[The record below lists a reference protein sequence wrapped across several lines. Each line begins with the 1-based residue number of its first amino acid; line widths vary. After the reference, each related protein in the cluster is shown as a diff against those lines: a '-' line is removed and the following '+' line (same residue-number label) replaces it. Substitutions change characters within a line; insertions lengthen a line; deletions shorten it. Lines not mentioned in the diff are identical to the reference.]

1 MQRKKLFSIGHF
13 KRNLNRQIKQISLFL
28 LIGTLVFSCTS
39 ENNPTTQDVQDTAIE
54 VKETKDS
61 ILTAPPIEKLAQET
75 LDTIKYTINKAGYI
89 ELTWDHLAEVDFEER
104 YTEEVET
111 YVPYPVFRPS
121 VQRLSQQKVEIKGYI
136 IPVEETGEESI
147 IVLSANPF
155 SSCFFC
161 GMAGPETI
169 MDIKLKKKFKN
180 KFKQD
185 DVLTFRGQLRLNDSD
200 LYYLNYILEEAELVQ

>member
-1 MQRKKLFSIGHF
+1 MKKLLLRKLSV
-13 KRNLNRQIKQISLFL
+13 ISAVFILFFC
-28 LIGTLVFSCTS
+28 VQCTN
-39 ENNPTTQDVQDTAIE
+39 EAPQE
-54 VKETKDS
+54 VKEIEPVKAVQVVEKV
-61 ILTAPPIEKLAQET
+61 APVDTISQIQ
-75 LDTIKYTINKAGYI
+75 DTIKYTKNGDGYI
-89 ELTWDHLAEVDFEER
+89 ELTWKHLEEVDFEER
-104 YTEEVET
+104 YTEEIET

-121 VQRLSQQKVEIKGYI
+121 VQRLAGQKVEIQGYV

-169 MDIKLKKKFKN
+169 MDIKLVKKFKN

-185 DVLTFRGQLRLNDSD
+185 DIITFRGTMKLNDSD
-200 LYYLNYILEEAELVQ
+200 LYYLNYILEGAELVL

>member
-1 MQRKKLFSIGHF
+1 MNELEYKKSLLVNSLVKQSSFVFSIVVLF
-13 KRNLNRQIKQISLFL
+13 VCCLISCANNTVEQNEK
-28 LIGTLVFSCTS
+28 IEEEQAPVPTLVKEVTI
-39 ENNPTTQDVQDTAIE
+39 DTI
-54 VKETKDS
+54 S
-61 ILTAPPIEKLAQET
+61 QIQ
-75 LDTIKYTINKAGYI
+75 DTIKYTKNGDGYI
-89 ELTWDHLAEVDFEER
+89 ELTWKHLEEVDFEER
-104 YTEEVET
+104 YTEELEN

-121 VQRLSQQKVEIKGYI
+121 VQRLSGQKVEIQGYV

-169 MDIKLKKKFKN
+169 MDIKLVRKFKN

-185 DVLTFRGQLRLNDSD
+185 DIITFRGTMKLNDSD
-200 LYYLNYILEEAELVQ
+200 LYYLNYILEGAELVL

>member
-1 MQRKKLFSIGHF
+1 MTKF
-13 KRNLNRQIKQISLFL
+13 LFL
-28 LIGTLVFSCTS
+28 FTITFFTSCANAPETVS
-39 ENNPTTQDVQDTAIE
+39 EKFQEEAE
-54 VKETKDS
+54 VAEE
-61 ILTAPPIEKLAQET
+61 LPPPP
-75 LDTIKYTINKAGYI
+75 LDTIKTEPVDTVNYQTNSDGYI
-89 ELTWDHLAEVDFEER
+89 ELTWAHLAEVDFEER

-121 VQRLSQQKVEIKGYI
+121 VQRLAGEKVEITGYV

-169 MDIKLKKKFKN
+169 MDIKLREKFKN

-185 DVLTFRGQLRLNDSD
+185 ETVTFRGKLRLNDTD
-200 LYYLNYILEEAELVQ
+200 LYYLNYIMEEAVSVKK

>member
-1 MQRKKLFSIGHF
+1 MERKE
-13 KRNLNRQIKQISLFL
+13 SLLESSFIRVIFL
-28 LIGTLVFSCTS
+28 LTVLGLVSCANKSDETNKEEVNPPVVTLVKEALPIDTI
-39 ENNPTTQDVQDTAIE
+39 PQVQDT
-54 VKETKDS
+54 V
-61 ILTAPPIEKLAQET
+61 
-75 LDTIKYTINKAGYI
+75 KYTKNTDGYI
-89 ELTWDHLAEVDFEER
+89 ELTWKHLEEVDFVER
-104 YTEEVET
+104 YTEEIEN

-121 VQRLSQQKVEIKGYI
+121 VQRLSGQKIEIKGYV

-169 MDIKLKKKFKN
+169 MDIKLVKKFKN

-185 DVLTFRGQLRLNDSD
+185 DIITFRGTMRLNDSD
-200 LYYLNYILEEAELVQ
+200 LYYLNYILEGAELVL

>member
-1 MQRKKLFSIGHF
+1 MKKLLLEKLYVSIS
-13 KRNLNRQIKQISLFL
+13 ICMLFFGL
-28 LIGTLVFSCTS
+28 SCT
-39 ENNPTTQDVQDTAIE
+39 ENVTEKTAETIAVKQVDT
-54 VKETKDS
+54 V
-61 ILTAPPIEKLAQET
+61 EKVRALDT
-75 LDTIKYTINKAGYI
+75 LQTLKDTIKYTTNAAGYI
-89 ELTWDHLAEVDFEER
+89 DLTWKHLAEVDFEER
-104 YTEEVET
+104 WTEEIET

-121 VQRLSQQKVEIKGYI
+121 VKRLSGQKIEIKGYI

-185 DVLTFRGQLRLNDSD
+185 DVLSFHGKLRLNDSD
-200 LYYLNYILEEAELVQ
+200 LYYLNYILEEAELVE

>member
-1 MQRKKLFSIGHF
+1 ML
-13 KRNLNRQIKQISLFL
+13 LISLLVLACGSEEKQAEPEPEVQVEEPAPPVEL
-28 LIGTLVFSCTS
+28 LATAVDSTAIY
-39 ENNPTTQDVQDTAIE
+39 QDT
-54 VKETKDS
+54 V
-61 ILTAPPIEKLAQET
+61 
-75 LDTIKYTINKAGYI
+75 KYTTNADGYI
-89 ELTWDHLAEVDFEER
+89 ELTWRHLAEVDFEER

-121 VQRLSQQKVEIKGYI
+121 VQRLSGKKVEIKGYI

-180 KFKQD
+180 RFKQD
-185 DVLTFRGQLRLNDSD
+185 DVLTFRGKLRLNDSD
-200 LYYLNYILEEAELVQ
+200 LYYLNYILEEAELK

>member
-1 MQRKKLFSIGHF
+1 MIASMALLLILCLFSCANEVVEE
-13 KRNLNRQIKQISLFL
+13 KTEEEKPPVA
-28 LIGTLVFSCTS
+28 TLVK
-39 ENNPTTQDVQDTAIE
+39 EIEE
-54 VKETKDS
+54 VKIDTIS
-61 ILTAPPIEKLAQET
+61 QIQ
-75 LDTIKYTINKAGYI
+75 DTIKYTKNANGYI
-89 ELTWDHLAEVDFEER
+89 ELTWKHLEEVDFEER
-104 YTEEVET
+104 YTEEIET

-121 VQRLSQQKVEIKGYI
+121 VQRLAGQKVEIQGYV

-169 MDIKLKKKFKN
+169 MDIKLTKKFKN

-185 DVLTFRGQLRLNDSD
+185 DIITFRGTMRLNDSD
-200 LYYLNYILEEAELVQ
+200 LYYLNYILEGAELVL

>member
-1 MQRKKLFSIGHF
+1 MTKLIFILSI
-13 KRNLNRQIKQISLFL
+13 FL
-28 LIGTLVFSCTS
+28 LASCTDVPETVS
-39 ENNPTTQDVQDTAIE
+39 DKYEAEAEAAEDLPPT
-54 VKETKDS
+54 
-61 ILTAPPIEKLAQET
+61 PPP
-75 LDTIKYTINKAGYI
+75 LDTIKTPPTDTVKYTVNADGYI
-89 ELTWDHLAEVDFEER
+89 ELTWAHLAEVDFEER
-104 YTEEVET
+104 YTEEVDT

-121 VQRLSQQKVEIKGYI
+121 VQRLAGEKVRISGYV

-169 MDIKLKKKFKN
+169 MDIKLQNKFKN

-185 DVLTFRGQLRLNDSD
+185 QTVTFRGKLRLNDSD
-200 LYYLNYILEEAELVQ
+200 LYYLNYILEEAEVVAR

>member
-1 MQRKKLFSIGHF
+1 MKKLLLRKLST
-13 KRNLNRQIKQISLFL
+13 ISALFFL
-28 LIGTLVFSCTS
+28 LFCVQCTNES
-39 ENNPTTQDVQDTAIE
+39 PQE
-54 VKETKDS
+54 VKEIEAVKAVKVVEK
-61 ILTAPPIEKLAQET
+61 IAPIDTMAQVQ
-75 LDTIKYTINKAGYI
+75 DTIKYTKNGDGYI
-89 ELTWDHLAEVDFEER
+89 ELTWKHLEEVDFEER
-104 YTEEVET
+104 YTEEIET

-121 VQRLSQQKVEIKGYI
+121 VQRLAGQKVEIQGYV

-169 MDIKLKKKFKN
+169 MDIKLTKKFKN

-185 DVLTFRGQLRLNDSD
+185 DIITFRGTMRLNDSD
-200 LYYLNYILEEAELVQ
+200 LYYLNYILEGAELVL

>member
-1 MQRKKLFSIGHF
+1 MKKLVLRKLSV
-13 KRNLNRQIKQISLFL
+13 ISAFLFL
-28 LIGTLVFSCTS
+28 FFCVQCTNETPERVEEMPPAKAIKVVEKIIS
-39 ENNPTTQDVQDTAIE
+39 IDTI
-54 VKETKDS
+54 S
-61 ILTAPPIEKLAQET
+61 QIQ
-75 LDTIKYTINKAGYI
+75 DTIKYTKNGDGYI
-89 ELTWDHLAEVDFEER
+89 ELTWKHLEEVDFEER
-104 YTEEVET
+104 YTEELET

-121 VQRLSQQKVEIKGYI
+121 VQRLSGQKVEIQGYV

-169 MDIKLKKKFKN
+169 MDIKLVKKFKN

-185 DVLTFRGQLRLNDSD
+185 DIITFRGTMRLNDSD
-200 LYYLNYILEEAELVQ
+200 LYYLNYILEGAELVL